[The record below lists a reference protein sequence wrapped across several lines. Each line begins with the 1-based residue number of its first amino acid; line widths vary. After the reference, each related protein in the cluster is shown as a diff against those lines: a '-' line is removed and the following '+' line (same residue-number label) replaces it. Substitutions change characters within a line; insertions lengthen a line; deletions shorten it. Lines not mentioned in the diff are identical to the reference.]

1 MRRLEML
8 LLLAGY
14 ASSPFRVAGQISPP
28 QKDPPSFT
36 FVPTALANE
45 VLPFWLQLS
54 GQERFRL
61 EGFSEGGFQPDSSD
75 AYVLNRLRLDVR
87 LLPAPWLKFLFQMQ
101 DARVVFK
108 NLKPY
113 APPYQDTFDL
123 RQGYI
128 EVGDSERMPVILRVG
143 RQEINLG
150 EERLVGSSD
159 WTNTARTFDAVRLG
173 LHLGRYRADALA
185 SSPVVPH
192 DGEVGQHVAGNN
204 LHGIYGGID
213 HALVG

>member
-1 MRRLEML
+1 M
-8 LLLAGY
+8 
-14 ASSPFRVAGQISPP
+14 AGQISPP

-61 EGFSEGGFQPDSSD
+61 EGFSEGGFQPDSSA

-108 NLKPY
+108 NLKPH

-123 RQGYI
+123 RQG
-128 EVGDSERMPVILRVG
+128 
-143 RQEINLG
+143 
-150 EERLVGSSD
+150 
-159 WTNTARTFDAVRLG
+159 
-173 LHLGRYRADALA
+173 
-185 SSPVVPH
+185 
-192 DGEVGQHVAGNN
+192 
-204 LHGIYGGID
+204 
-213 HALVG
+213 